1 MYSRLNT
8 NSATTAMT
16 GMVARMRLTT
26 YENHVGLPRRHAVFD
41 TPQKKGSG
49 PFTMPE
55 TFLRH
60 A

>member
-1 MYSRLNT
+1 
-8 NSATTAMT
+8 
-16 GMVARMRLTT
+16 MRLA
-26 YENHVGLPRRHAVFD
+26 LLQAHAIAFD

-49 PFTMPE
+49 PFTMPL